1 MGNRWGLAAAQLATV
16 GFMMVA
22 GVLAPPARGDMLAI
36 PLTTASGH
44 GLAAGLIAVGAI
56 PVGKGQI
63 EGALVVR
70 GDRDRPAWPMLARG
84 VLLLAAPDFLCA
96 GRGGRA

>member
-16 GFMMVA
+16 AFLMMA

-56 PVGKGQI
+56 PIGKGQI

-70 GDRDRPAWPMLARG
+70 GDRDRLGWPMLARG

>member
-16 GFMMVA
+16 GFMMLA
-22 GVLAPPARGDMLAI
+22 GVFAPPARGDMLAI
-36 PLTTASGH
+36 PLTTASAH

-56 PVGKGQI
+56 PVGKGQFD
-63 EGALVVR
+63 GALVVR
-70 GDRDRPAWPMLARG
+70 GDRERLAWPMIARG

-96 GRGGRA
+96 GQGGRA

>member
-16 GFMMVA
+16 AFLKMA

-70 GDRDRPAWPMLARG
+70 GDRDRLAWPMLARG

>member
-16 GFMMVA
+16 AFLMMA

-36 PLTTASGH
+36 PLTTVSSH

-63 EGALVVR
+63 DGALVVR
-70 GDRDRPAWPMLARG
+70 GDRDRLAWPMLTRG

-96 GRGGRA
+96 GKGGRA